1 MQQKHC
7 GRGLKEGLHI
17 WKYARTARLQTNQL
31 WFVQKKLGDNGPI
44 DERATV
50 VEFSLTNF
58 NVRLDIS
65 SLNYPDI
72 HVHVASNSNLG
83 GLLGHDGLQMTSEV
97 TSDLKIELSDLDYLC
112 FHASLAC

>member
-1 MQQKHC
+1 M
-7 GRGLKEGLHI
+7 
-17 WKYARTARLQTNQL
+17 
-31 WFVQKKLGDNGPI
+31 
-44 DERATV
+44 

-112 FHASLAC
+112 FHVSLACKGFLEMIQMTMMGQISSIDEHCTLVKIQNCDQKWVGHAVLC